1 MSHLIINVNNGSIR
15 RNYENIYLKVSGIGG
30 DKHSEQ

>member
-1 MSHLIINVNNGSIR
+1 MSHLIIKYNDGSIW
-15 RNYENIYLKVSGIGG
+15 RNYGNIYLKVSGIGG